1 MSTKY
6 RTLTDAELISLASI
20 VAVGVDFNSNV
31 AVGVD
36 FNSNSDLV
44 LELMLRLDGYVYG
57 NKLPTPI

>member
-20 VAVGVDFNSNV
+20 VAVGVDFNSN
-31 AVGVD
+31 
-36 FNSNSDLV
+36 SDLV
-44 LELMLRLDGYVYG
+44 LELMLRLSGYVYG